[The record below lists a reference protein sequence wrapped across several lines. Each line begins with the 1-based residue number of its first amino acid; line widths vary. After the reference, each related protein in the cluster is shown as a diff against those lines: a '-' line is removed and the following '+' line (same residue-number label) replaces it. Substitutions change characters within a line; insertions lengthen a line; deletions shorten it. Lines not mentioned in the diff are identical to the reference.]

1 MLGSKKQKSNNS
13 FSQYITTKKKKG
25 CRDNFIVL
33 VVFLALFLIVA
44 IGSLSKIDWDEVND
58 FDFNENSPF
67 VTFDVST
74 ILTNPITD
82 ADSNS
87 FHTKL
92 INAGYTTLAQDFK
105 LENLKNNTIT
115 LSSPLRFTDREYAIL
130 INYLLKEDTGNA
142 MQLLELKIS
151 KEDDNFR
158 FDVIYSYTLDLIE
171 GLGKY
176 FNETLYSS
184 QTIIAKLE
192 NNQLVVISSQ
202 STHHSIKDEYK
213 DEFNSEEFDSSIP
226 EFLFI
231 FFNGDEEADFKKINE
246 YFLADNYSLDNG
258 TVTINPVVAV
268 E

>member
-33 VVFLALFLIVA
+33 VVFLALFFIVA
-44 IGSLSKIDWDEVND
+44 IGTLSKINWDDIDGFD
-58 FDFNENSPF
+58 FDDNLPF
-67 VTFDVST
+67 QEFDISS

-82 ADSNS
+82 ADTSS
-87 FHTKL
+87 FHNKL
-92 INAGYTTLAQDFK
+92 INAGYITLAQDFK
-105 LENLKNNTIT
+105 LENLKNNTIA
-115 LSSPLRFTDREYAIL
+115 LSNPLSFTDREYAVL
-130 INYLLKEDTGNA
+130 INYLLKEDTGDA

-151 KEDDNFR
+151 KDGENFR
-158 FDVIYSYTLDLIE
+158 FDVVYSYTLDLIE

-176 FNETLYSS
+176 FKDELYSS
-184 QTIIAKLE
+184 QTIIAKFE
-192 NNQLVVISSQ
+192 NNQLSVISSQ

-231 FFNGDEEADFKKINE
+231 FFNGDEEAEFKKINE
-246 YFLADNYSLDNG
+246 YFLADSYSLDNG
-258 TVTINPVVAV
+258 MITINPVISV